1 MKNLEE
7 LCLSQNIIEKIE
19 GLDHNLSLK
28 KLFLTNNYIKKIEG
42 LDRLKNL
49 EALWLSENEIRSLR
63 GLENLLE
70 LKELWIAG
78 NNITYIGKHI
88 SSLTKLQYLNLAN
101 NHIGNLL
108 EVINLQPLTRLRAL
122 HFSDPH
128 FGDNPLC
135 NLCNYQ
141 VYVVYHLK
149 QLTQLDSCTITEEF
163 KNTAE
168 TTFLKKRMYYDMRIK
183 TTYRSADNIKTTV
196 SKTYQNLKNTLNGQ
210 FLSHIKGLKAIERE
224 LDESD
229 FRPVSSSVPDPYSY
243 DGQPVNAL
251 LEKHSYELKSL
262 LGAKKTSLLTK
273 LTHKTKALTDI
284 SGIVDMLKE
293 KIRLAS
299 IRNIQRLL
307 IEYNTGG
314 NIRYEEG
321 NPEDNW
327 YSSCVDLIQARI
339 NSSVTDDFTLG
350 ITRVIRIYNRFLR
363 NRFEEKL
370 ESLVDVTEPSYKRSI
385 EYLFYS
391 SDVVGDEEF
400 QRVMED
406 GFRTCEEYSDRG
418 YPSCIPLVNS
428 VATAEAQRLKKLKE
442 NKSKYLEFLP
452 TGQLLICK
460 VYLGKFQPD
469 TLAPYY
475 EAGQT
480 ASQVWKNR
488 PLSKPTDYWAV
499 YRSREDDSKQR
510 IWFVFDNHLVLPE
523 YLIEFEYKN
532 NSTSSE
538 LPNSGVEYEDM
549 ERGNLT
555 SLQLSLYVYK
565 QLCQI
570 KPMLIKPPTDTSQ
583 PAIPDRKLSYTYTPE
598 LILPIANKTDFSD
611 VVYLNLYDLKLKDLK
626 LPYLP
631 NLETL
636 KLSFNSLRRLEDL
649 QNIPNVK
656 ELDISYNRIK
666 SLKLIHTLSKLS
678 ILNGSY
684 NSISDLYNIQDL
696 RNCSYITTVNLEGN
710 EVSYMECYRYRVLL
724 LLPWLNEIDTETVIS
739 QEREDIQKAPKEV
752 NLELVHSKLYNQVD
766 VSMLKD
772 TYWYSSIEELK
783 LDDINLLTLDGLSV
797 FMNLKHL
804 SLANNHIRDL
814 KNLDSLRK
822 LEVLNFHN
830 NLISEIS
837 GLDNLV
843 MLQKLDLGKN
853 FIKQIKNLHTLSCLT
868 HLSLEHNKIT
878 SFGNIESIKSLME
891 LYLYNNNLAQ
901 IKDIQ
906 LLKSLN
912 KLIILDITGNSLVQS
927 QDYRL
932 FVVYHLKKLKVLD
945 GLPIDPNE
953 QNSAREMYGGR
964 LTEEILEK
972 RLNGMSCN
980 EIQILDLSE
989 AKLKSFDNFVN
1000 AEVFCK
1006 LNELNLSGNYISS
1019 FNFIGE
1025 MPRLIKLHLSRNK
1038 IDSLFSPKD
1047 RGLPVLNSLDTL
1059 DISHNLLKDL
1069 NGLQS
1074 SPLPNLRVLVL
1085 TGNQIA
1091 KLENVSHLN
1100 HLKELV
1106 LTGNKLRQ
1114 VESNSFAPNSGLRFL
1129 IIDDNGLRSLV
1140 NIGKLM
1146 KLQCLQAANNRIS
1159 DFSELDRLTDLPN
1172 LMELNLSG
1180 NSISRKNMYRL
1191 AVIKRITQ
1199 LVFLDSQEVTPEER
1213 ERVEGT
1219 PEQSPPLLVH
1229 IAQPA
1234 LPKVPVKITS
1244 VNFDGLMSKAQDQQN
1259 NRRPSSSSNLNGVL
1273 GVTPLSF
1280 TLKPKKPKK

>member
-19 GLDHNLSLK
+19 GLEHNLSLR
-28 KLFLTNNYIKKIEG
+28 KLFLTNNNLKKIEG

-49 EALWLSENEIRSLR
+49 EALWLSENEIRSLK
-63 GLENLLE
+63 GLENLIE
-70 LKELWIAG
+70 LKELWMAG
-78 NNITYIGKHI
+78 NKITYIGKHL
-88 SSLTKLQYLNLAN
+88 SSLTKLTYLNLAN

-108 EVINLQPLTRLRAL
+108 EVINLQSLTRLRAL

-141 VYVVYHLK
+141 VYVVYHLT

-168 TTFLKKRMYYDMRIK
+168 TTFLKKRMYYDMRVK
-183 TTYRSADNIKTTV
+183 TTYRSADNIKNIV
-196 SKTYQNLKNTLNGQ
+196 SKSFQSLENNLNGI
-210 FLSHIKGLKAIERE
+210 FIGTIKGLKAIERE
-224 LDESD
+224 LDEAEL
-229 FRPVSSSVPDPYSY
+229 RPLCLSVPDPYSY
-243 DGQPVNAL
+243 DGQPSNHL
-251 LEKHSYELKSL
+251 YQQGFSELKPL
-262 LGAKKTSLLTK
+262 LIAKQNTLRTK
-273 LTHKTKALTDI
+273 LQQKSKVLSDI
-284 SGIVDMLKE
+284 AGIVDMLKE
-293 KIRLAS
+293 KIQLAS

-321 NPEDNW
+321 TPEDNW
-327 YSSCVDLIQARI
+327 YSSCVDLIQARV
-339 NSSVTDDFTLG
+339 NSSPTDDFSIG

-370 ESLVDVTEPSYKRSI
+370 ESLVDVTDAQYKRSI

-391 SDVVGDEEF
+391 SDVAGDEEF

-428 VATAEAQRLKKLKE
+428 VATAEAQKLRRLKEGK
-442 NKSKYLEFLP
+442 NKYLEFMP

-460 VYLGKFQPD
+460 VFLGKFQPD

-475 EAGQT
+475 EVGQT

-488 PLSKPTDYWAV
+488 PLTKPTDYWAV
-499 YRSREDDSKQR
+499 YRSRDDDSKQR

-523 YLIEFEYKN
+523 YLIEFEYKS
-532 NSTSSE
+532 NSTPSE
-538 LPNSGVEYEDM
+538 MPTSGLEYEDM

-555 SLQLSLYVYK
+555 SLQLSLYVFK

-570 KPMLIKPPTDTSQ
+570 KTMLIKPSSDTSQ
-583 PAIPDRKLSYTYTPE
+583 PSIPERKLTYTYTPE
-598 LILPIANKTDFSD
+598 LILPIAQKNDLSE
-611 VVYLNLYDLKLKDLK
+611 VVYLNLHDVKLKELN
-626 LPYLP
+626 LPYLA
-631 NLETL
+631 NLEVL
-636 KLSFNSLRRLEDL
+636 KISFNSIKQILFIHNTPSL
-649 QNIPNVK
+649 K
-656 ELDISYNRIK
+656 ELDISYNRVN
-666 SLKLIHTLSKLS
+666 SLKMIHTLSKLS
-678 ILNGSY
+678 ILDASY
-684 NSISDLYNIQDL
+684 NIISDLHDIQDL
-696 RNCSYITTVNLEGN
+696 KNCSYITTVNLQGN
-710 EVSYMECYRYRVLL
+710 DVSFMEYYRYRVLL
-724 LLPWLNEIDTETVIS
+724 ALPWLNEIDTELVTKD
-739 QEREDIQKAPKEV
+739 ERKEIQKAPKEV
-752 NLELVHSKLYNQVD
+752 NLELVHKKLYDSVD
-766 VSMLKD
+766 VTMLKD
-772 TYWYSSIEELK
+772 AYWYSNIEELK
-783 LDDINLLTLDGLSV
+783 LGDINLLSLDGLSV
-797 FMNLKHL
+797 FMNLKIL
-804 SLANNHIRDL
+804 SLANNHIKEI
-814 KNLDSLRK
+814 KNLDNLRK
-822 LEVLNFHN
+822 LEMLNLHN

-837 GLDNLV
+837 GLENLV
-843 MLQKLDLGKN
+843 MLQKIDLGKN

-868 HLSLEHNKIT
+868 HLSLEHNRIS
-878 SFGNIESIKSLME
+878 SFGSIESVKSLME
-891 LYLYNNNLAQ
+891 LYLYNNFLTQ

-906 LLKSLN
+906 ILKSLT
-912 KLIILDITGNSLVQS
+912 KLIILDISGNSMVQS
-927 QDYRL
+927 TDYRL

-964 LTEEILEK
+964 LTEEILDK
-972 RLNGMSCN
+972 RLNGMHCN
-980 EIQILDLSE
+980 EIPILDLSE

-1000 AEVFCK
+1000 AEIFCK
-1006 LNELNLSGNYISS
+1006 LSELNLSGNHISS
-1019 FNFIGE
+1019 FNFISE
-1025 MPRLIKLHLSRNK
+1025 MPRLTKLHLSRNR
-1038 IDSLFSPKD
+1038 IDTLIAPKD
-1047 RGLPVLNSLDTL
+1047 RGLAVLNSLDTL
-1059 DISHNLLKDL
+1059 DLSHNLLKDL
-1069 NGLQS
+1069 NGLQMCA
-1074 SPLPNLRVLVL
+1074 LPTLRVLVL
-1085 TGNQIA
+1085 TGNQIS
-1091 KLENVSHLN
+1091 KLEFVSHLS

-1114 VESNSFAPNSGLRFL
+1114 VEPTSFTPSCGLRFL
-1129 IIDDNGLRSLV
+1129 IIDDNGLRTLA
-1140 NIGKLM
+1140 NIGRLV

-1213 ERVEGT
+1213 ERVDGA
-1219 PEQSPPLLVH
+1219 PEQTPPLLVH
-1229 IAQPA
+1229 INQPP

-1244 VNFDGLMSKAQDQQN
+1244 VNFDGLVMKAQEQIG
-1259 NRRPSSSSNLNGVL
+1259 RRPSSSNNLNGVL

-1280 TLKPKKPKK
+1280 TMKPKKPKK